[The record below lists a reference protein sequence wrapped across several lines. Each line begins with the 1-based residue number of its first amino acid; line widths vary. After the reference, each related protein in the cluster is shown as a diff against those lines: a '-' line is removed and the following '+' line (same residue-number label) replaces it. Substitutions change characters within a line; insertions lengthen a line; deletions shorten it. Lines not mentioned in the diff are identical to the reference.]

1 MKTAILLPETSPN
14 SDFDVIKCLTANKN
28 DTIESAIAALNSI
41 ATPAT
46 ILGSTSTPVIW
57 WLAAHQQ
64 FPKAACVLMQGDE
77 WHRVGSIEGKHS
89 PAGSEAPA
97 SQQNPKPQTHAQAN
111 KPKQADTKPAANTPT
126 GNNTHEWINEVYKV
140 HAWSKS
146 DAERLLVQYLEQ
158 AEALSSA
165 QPKLADELRKAA
177 RQGKRAAELTKEL
190 EQRLKN
196 GESDESIKLWIQSLE
211 GKEPK
216 RALSYLPQKLKKD
229 REHNNNKRQ
238 QRKENAEFRITLPY
252 TKLVNNRHP
261 QSLLAVKPSQQW
273 TILIDETGT
282 VFTGDAEN
290 MNESNKDL
298 GRIIALAMPQNHKL
312 PDLNNKTHAVDLN
325 HHKVQ
330 ELLSQ
335 IVNSPCGILGASLK
349 RDLKSHNWMAAITQL
364 TRWALLMLPIS
375 GTTRVKVQ
383 IENRGQFDNSTTLLA
398 LEANLYNELL
408 ELAPERF
415 RDLHLTL
422 EIMGKN
428 HPHNGYVDVIANCW
442 GSPDDI
448 KRKMLARTAWR
459 GHCLLQTDD
468 LSRTEYLYR
477 SISNPAGVDAQDW
490 FQLCH
495 EAANEPEHS
504 LLNDILNQLGQRSST
519 NPTLWQQYLREV
531 QQRMA
536 SKQYSAT
543 SLNRALTW
551 LQDNRPEHCELPGI
565 LNLQYQSA
573 QLAAAN
579 HLGRTDLSLARH
591 VIQLANALH
600 EEAAP
605 DAAEAILRIAI
616 SATNSFDFESAM
628 PIIQEWL
635 KLPIATVGLL
645 NHGKLQSTTGQLHA
659 FSGNNSAAIQW
670 FENAITTFGR
680 LSDPQRR
687 LREQQQTL
695 IYQAIAQMDSGH
707 PDVGKSIGQLLNRAT
722 GKQGEQA
729 IRQIARSGDALR
741 FEHYLLLRWLITGTA
756 QQAHIDTYLSAEED
770 WQSEETHPWMLINA
784 YRAWLL
790 VRAGKTHDAKDYL
803 QEAIDACQ
811 QHHNSA
817 VLNGMAHTLS
827 ALAQSLGLPP
837 GKHLSEPLPQGFR
850 IDQLAQLSRAVTD
863 QERLT
868 AINTLLPFNFH

>member
-1 MKTAILLPETSPN
+1 MKTAILLPETAPN
-14 SDFDVIKCLTANKN
+14 NDFDIIKRLTANEA
-28 DTIESAIAALNSI
+28 DTLESAIAALNSI
-41 ATPAT
+41 ATPGA
-46 ILGSTSTPVIW
+46 ILGSTTTPVIW

-64 FPKAACVLMQGDE
+64 FPKATSVLMQGNE
-77 WHRVGSIEGKHS
+77 WHRVGSTAAAGN
-89 PAGSEAPA
+89 PAGKEAPV
-97 SQQNPKPQTHAQAN
+97 SQQNSKPQTHAQAN
-111 KPKQADTKPAANTPT
+111 KPKQTETKPAASTTP
-126 GNNTHEWINEVYKV
+126 GNNTQEWINKVYRV
-140 HAWSKS
+140 HAWGKS
-146 DAERLLVQYLEQ
+146 DAERTLVQYLEQ
-158 AEALSSA
+158 AEALGSA
-165 QPKLADELRKAA
+165 HPKLADELRKAA

-190 EQRLKN
+190 EQRLKK

-216 RALSYLPQKLKKD
+216 RALSYLPQRLKKVRD
-229 REHNNNKRQ
+229 RNNNKRQ
-238 QRKENAEFRITLPY
+238 QRKENTGFKITLPY

-282 VFTGDAEN
+282 VFTADAEN
-290 MNESNKDL
+290 MNESDKDL

-312 PDLNNKTHAVDLN
+312 PDLDNKTHAVDLN
-325 HHKVQ
+325 HNKIQ
-330 ELLSQ
+330 ELIGT

-364 TRWALLMLPIS
+364 TRWTLLMLPIS
-375 GTTRVKVQ
+375 GTTRVKIQ
-383 IENRGQFDNSTTLLA
+383 IENRGQFDSSTTLLA
-398 LEANLYNELL
+398 LQENLYNELL

-422 EIMGKN
+422 DIMDKN

-442 GSPDDI
+442 GSNDKI
-448 KRKMLARTAWR
+448 KGSILARTGWR

-531 QQRMA
+531 QHRMA

-579 HLGRTDLSLARH
+579 HLGRTDLGIVKN
-591 VIQLANALH
+591 VIQLANALRD
-600 EEAAP
+600 EAAP
-605 DAAEAILRIAI
+605 EACEAILRIAI

-635 KLPIATVGLL
+635 DLPIATVGLL
-645 NHGKLQSTTGQLHA
+645 NHGKLQSTMGQLQA
-659 FSGNNSAAIQW
+659 FSGNNSAANQW
-670 FENAITTFGR
+670 FEQALTTFGR

-687 LREQQQTL
+687 LREQQQTR
-695 IYQAIAQMDSGH
+695 IYHAIAQMDTGH
-707 PDVGKSIGQLLNRAT
+707 PDAGNTIAQLLNRAT
-722 GKQGEQA
+722 GKQGEQS
-729 IRQIARSGDALR
+729 IKQIARSGDVLR
-741 FEHYLLLRWLITGTA
+741 FEHYLLLRWLVTTTD
-756 QQAHIDTYLSAEED
+756 QQAIIDTYLSAEED
-770 WQSEETHPWMLINA
+770 WQSEDTHPWMLINA

-790 VRAGKTHDAKDYL
+790 VRTGRTHDAKDYL

-817 VLNGMAHTLS
+817 VLNGMARTLS
-827 ALAQSLGLPP
+827 ALAHSLGLATTQNQNE
-837 GKHLSEPLPQGFR
+837 LLPRNFR
-850 IDQLAQLSRAVTD
+850 IEQLSQLQQAETD
-863 QERLT
+863 QQRL
-868 AINTLLPFNFH
+868 AALSILLPFNFH